1 LTEVNFS
8 DISILLGKNARQ
20 KTSKTTTRGIMSD
33 NLKSLIDKVL
43 YAVAVVLLL
52 IFIMGLVFSVSNMP
66 QIALWFMIF
75 VGAAVAGLATY
86 EYLWRNKDKTKDK
99 MLLMQMIAT
108 VLVTLLIIMFACFV
122 LNGKWINL
130 P

>member
-1 LTEVNFS
+1 
-8 DISILLGKNARQ
+8 
-20 KTSKTTTRGIMSD
+20 MSD